1 MTEFLDVTGRRIP
14 YAMNGIGPMVVLSH
28 GIGDRRPAYRFLA
41 PIPTQAGYGVARAD
55 LRRYGDSSM
64 GWASINQADLAR
76 ATRDPHHPQGARCE
90 YQCHR
95 RRRRRLQR
103 RVRGD
108 PRQGRSRA
116 VALRS

>member
-1 MTEFLDVTGRRIP
+1 MTEFLDVTGRRIA
-14 YAMNGIGPMVVLSH
+14 YDMNGIGPMVVLSH

-41 PIPTQAGYGVARAD
+41 PIPTQADYGVARAD
-55 LRRYGDSSM
+55 LRWYGDSSL
-64 GWASINQADLAR
+64 GWASITQAVLAG
-76 ATRDPHHPQGARCE
+76 ANRDPQGARCE

>member
-14 YAMNGIGPMVVLSH
+14 YDMNGIGPMVVLSH

-76 ATRDPHHPQGARCE
+76 ATRDPQGARCE
-90 YQCHR
+90 YQGHR